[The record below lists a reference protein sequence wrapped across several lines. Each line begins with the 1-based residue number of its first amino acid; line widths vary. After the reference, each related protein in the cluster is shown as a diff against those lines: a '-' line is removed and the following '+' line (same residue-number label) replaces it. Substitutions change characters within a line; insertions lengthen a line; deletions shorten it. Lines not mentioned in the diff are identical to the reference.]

1 MQKNVTALQNG
12 VKINFTGEVKKEK
25 IVLMVE
31 NCKTGKCECM
41 SDETKAK
48 IEAMEVRGEDGNV
61 ELALRGNIA
70 EEEIKAALARSKVLN
85 EA

>member
-1 MQKNVTALQNG
+1 
-12 VKINFTGEVKKEK
+12 VKKEK

-48 IEAMEVRGEDGNV
+48 IEAMEVRGEDGDV
-61 ELALRGNIA
+61 ELALQGDIA
-70 EEEIKAALARSKVLN
+70 KEEIEAALARSAVLQ
-85 EA
+85 EKA

>member
-1 MQKNVTALQNG
+1 MQKNVTSLQNG

-41 SDETKAK
+41 SNETKAK
-48 IEAMEVRGEDGNV
+48 IEAMEVRGKDGDV
-61 ELALRGNIA
+61 ELALQGDIA
-70 EEEIKAALARSKVLN
+70 KEEIEAALARSKVLN